1 MMDAATEDIILKGIS
16 ASPGVCI
23 GKAYLVDREGVEIV
37 EKYQIEEKK
46 RSNEIKRFKAA
57 VKKAKDELRKILE
70 KRPEELQHAHI
81 LETHMALLKDKMLYG
96 STINVIKNEGVNAEW
111 ALKKIVSNL
120 REIFQTMTDPYLK
133 ERAGDVVQ
141 VADSIMQN
149 LVGAERV
156 NIAAIDKRVILV
168 ANDLSPAETSQIN
181 LERVMGFITDRGG
194 KASHTGIIA
203 RSLEIPAVVG
213 LENATLSIRSDDLI
227 IVDGNTG
234 NVIIH
239 PTEDTL
245 VQYEERKINYE
256 EYKAVIT
263 RESRA
268 PAESTDGVRLE
279 VMGNIELPEEVF
291 ALINYGGDGIG
302 LYRTEFQYFNRSDFP
317 TEDELFDK
325 YKDVVEVMDPKPVT
339 IRTLDINGDKAL
351 ANHIDSGE
359 KNPALG
365 LRAIRYCLKK
375 PDIFKDQL
383 RAILRAAAFGN
394 VRILFPMISTYFEIC
409 EANRIFDEAAESLE
423 KEGLPYKRDI
433 EIGAMIEVP
442 SAVIMADVIAE
453 SVDFFSI
460 GTNDLIQ
467 YSLAID
473 RGNEQVAHLYQPLDP
488 AIIRMLKHVADVAKE
503 KEIKVFMCGE
513 MAGTPHHIPLLLGIG
528 MDELSMN
535 PQTIPDIKR
544 VIRSL
549 NVADT
554 RSFMN
559 EVLKQTTAKSTFELI
574 KATYGSI
581 LAKQTYTEE

>member
-1 MMDAATEDIILKGIS
+1 MMDTATEEVIIKGIS

-23 GKAYLVDREGVEIV
+23 GKAYLVDREGVDVV
-37 EKYQIEEKK
+37 EKYQIEDKK

-57 VKKAKDELRKILE
+57 VKKARDELRKIVE
-70 KRPEELQHAHI
+70 KSPAELQHAHI
-81 LETHMALLKDKMLYG
+81 LETHIALLKDKMLYG
-96 STINVIKNEGVNAEW
+96 STIDVIKNEGVNAEW

-120 REIFQTMTDPYLK
+120 REIFQTMTDPYLR
-133 ERAGDVVQ
+133 ERSGDVVQ
-141 VADSIMQN
+141 VADSIMRN
-149 LVGAERV
+149 LVGVERV

-168 ANDLSPAETSQIN
+168 AHDLSPAETSQIN
-181 LERVMGFITDRGG
+181 LERVRGFITDRGG

-213 LENATLSIRSDDLI
+213 LKSATSAIRSDDLI

-234 NVIIH
+234 NVILH

-245 VQYEERKINYE
+245 VQYEERKIHYE

-263 RESRA
+263 RESHA
-268 PAESTDGVRLE
+268 PAESVDGVRLE

-302 LYRTEFQYFNRSDFP
+302 LYRTEFQYFNRPDFP
-317 TEDELFDK
+317 GEDELFDK

-351 ANHIDSGE
+351 ANHVDSDE

-375 PDIFKDQL
+375 PDIFKAQL

-409 EANRIFDEAAESLE
+409 EANRILDEAAQSLE

-433 EIGAMIEVP
+433 EVGVMIEVP

-453 SVDFFSI
+453 NVDFFSI

-473 RGNEQVAHLYQPLDP
+473 RGNEQVSHLYQPLDP

-513 MAGTPHHIPLLLGIG
+513 MAGTPHHIPLLLGLG
-528 MDELSMN
+528 MEELSMN

-549 NVADT
+549 NVEDA
-554 RSFMN
+554 RSFLQD
-559 EVLKQTTAKSTFELI
+559 VLKQKTARNTFELI

-581 LAKQTYTEE
+581 LAEQTYTEE

>member
-1 MMDAATEDIILKGIS
+1 MEMSAKEIIIKGIN
-16 ASPGVCI
+16 ASPGICI
-23 GKAYLVDREGVEIV
+23 GKAYLVDREGVDVV
-37 EKYQIEEKK
+37 EKYQIAAKDL
-46 RSNEIKRFKAA
+46 SNEIKRFKGA
-57 VKKAKDELRKILE
+57 VKKAKDELRKIVE
-70 KRPEELQHAHI
+70 KSPEELQHAHI

-96 STINVIKNEGVNAEW
+96 HTIETVKQENVNAEW
-111 ALKKIVSNL
+111 ALKKVVSNL
-120 REIFQTMTDPYLK
+120 NEVFETMTDPYLK
-133 ERAGDVVQ
+133 ERSADVLQ
-141 VADSIMQN
+141 VADSIMRN
-149 LVGAERV
+149 LVGAKKV

-168 ANDLSPAETSQIN
+168 AHDLSPAETSQIN
-181 LERVMGFITDRGG
+181 LERVMGFITDHGG

-213 LENATLSIRSDDLI
+213 LQTATSSIRSDDLI

-234 NVIIH
+234 SVIIH
-239 PTEDTL
+239 PAEDTL
-245 VQYEERKINYE
+245 IQYEERKLNYE

-263 RESRA
+263 RESKA
-268 PAESTDGVRLE
+268 PAESADGVRLA

-291 ALINYGGDGIG
+291 ALLNYGGDGIG
-302 LYRTEFQYFNRSDFP
+302 LYRTEFQYFNRAGFP
-317 TEDELFDK
+317 DEDELLDK
-325 YKDVVEVMDPKPVT
+325 YQDVVEVMDPKPVT
-339 IRTLDINGDKAL
+339 IRTLDINGDKAVS
-351 ANHIDSGE
+351 NHFGSQE
-359 KNPALG
+359 VNPALG

-375 PDIFKDQL
+375 PQVFKDQL

-394 VRILFPMISTYFEIC
+394 VRILFPMISTYFEIR
-409 EANRIFDEAAESLE
+409 EATRMLDEAAESLE
-423 KEGLPYKRDI
+423 KENLPYNREI

-453 SVDFFSI
+453 HVDFFSI

-473 RGNEQVAHLYQPLDP
+473 RGNEQVAHLFQPLDP
-488 AIIRMLKHVADVAKE
+488 AIIRMLKHVADVARE
-503 KEIKVFMCGE
+503 KDIKVFMCGE

-554 RSFMN
+554 RSFLE
-559 EVLKQTTAKSTFELI
+559 EVLKQTTAKRTFELI
-574 KATYGSI
+574 KDTYGSI
-581 LAKQTYTEE
+581 LSEQVYSE

>member
-1 MMDAATEDIILKGIS
+1 METDTQEIIIKGIN
-16 ASPGVCI
+16 ASPGICI
-23 GKAYLVDREGVEIV
+23 GKAYRVDREGVEVV
-37 EKYQIEEKK
+37 EKYQIQAKDLP
-46 RSNEIKRFKAA
+46 NEIKRFKTA
-57 VKKAKDELRKILE
+57 VKKARDELRKIVE
-70 KRPEELQHAHI
+70 KSPEELQQAHI

-96 STINVIKNEGVNAEW
+96 RTIETVKQESVNAEW
-111 ALKKIVSNL
+111 ALKKVVSNL
-120 REIFQTMTDPYLK
+120 REVFQTMTDPYLK
-133 ERAGDVVQ
+133 ERSVDVVQ
-141 VADSIMQN
+141 VADSIMHN
-149 LVGAERV
+149 LVGAKKI

-168 ANDLSPAETSQIN
+168 AHDLTPAETSQIN

-213 LENATLSIRSDDLI
+213 LKNATSSIRSDDLI

-234 NVIIH
+234 LVIIH
-239 PTEDTL
+239 PAEDTL
-245 VQYEERKINYE
+245 VQYEERKIDYE

-263 RESRA
+263 RESKA
-268 PAESTDGVRLE
+268 PAESADGVRLA

-291 ALINYGGDGIG
+291 ALLNYGGDGIG
-302 LYRTEFQYFNRSDFP
+302 LYRTEFQYFNRADFP
-317 TEDELFDK
+317 DEDELFDK
-325 YKDVVEVMDPKPVT
+325 YKDVVEVLHPKPVT

-351 ANHIDSGE
+351 TNQFSPE
-359 KNPALG
+359 ETNPALG
-365 LRAIRYCLKK
+365 LRAIRYCLKN
-375 PDIFKDQL
+375 PQIFKDQL

-394 VRILFPMISTYFEIC
+394 VRILFPMISTYYEIRD
-409 EANRIFDEAAESLE
+409 ANRMLDEAAESLE
-423 KEGLPYKRDI
+423 KEGLPYNRDI

-453 SVDFFSI
+453 NVDFFSI

-467 YSLAID
+467 YALAID
-473 RGNEQVAHLYQPLDP
+473 RGNEQVAHLFQPLDP
-488 AIIRMLKHVADVAKE
+488 AIIRMLKHVADVARE
-503 KEIKVFMCGE
+503 KDIKIFMCGE

-549 NVADT
+549 NVEDT
-554 RSFMN
+554 RSFIK

-574 KATYGSI
+574 RDTYGSI
-581 LAKQTYTEE
+581 LSEYIYTEG